1 MLIQAEDKT
10 IVNMQYVRSI
20 WIHERQYKDK
30 EGEKEYFVKCE
41 MTEEADETVKTC
53 KTREEA
59 ENVLEQILCQYDR
72 GQRVIKISN
81 C

>member
-1 MLIQAEDKT
+1 MLIQTEDKT
-10 IVNMQYVRSI
+10 IINMRYVRTI
-20 WIHERQYKDK
+20 WIEYQCGK
-30 EGEKEYFVKCE
+30 EKEYLVKCG
-41 MTEEADETVKTC
+41 MAEEKYGVVKTC

-59 ENVLEQILCQYDR
+59 EKVLEQILNQCDR

>member
-20 WIHERQYKDK
+20 WIHEHQYK
-30 EGEKEYFVKCE
+30 EEKEYLVKCE
-41 MTEEADETVKTC
+41 MTEETDETVKTC

-59 ENVLEQILCQYDR
+59 ENVLEQILSQYDR
-72 GQRVIKISN
+72 GQRIIEIK
-81 C
+81 